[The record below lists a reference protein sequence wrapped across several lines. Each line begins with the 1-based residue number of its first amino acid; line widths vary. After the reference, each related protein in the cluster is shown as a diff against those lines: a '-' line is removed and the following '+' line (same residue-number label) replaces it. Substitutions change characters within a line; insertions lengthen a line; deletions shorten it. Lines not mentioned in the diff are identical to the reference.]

1 MFRINHKGWF
11 VIVGLGVWCVLF
23 YILGGSSAV
32 VAFMNQSFLHKLGVG
47 IILFAVALLMTIG
60 GFWKLGLDKAI
71 SEFSWDLWHKQF
83 IKRYHCNRI
92 DTVILILALSGGGIL
107 RLAGYDWGITS
118 IFQPDECNLVAPSV
132 AMALSGSV
140 YHNNFYYP
148 AQFLSRISAWLSV
161 FYGRVTGGGLN
172 YQTMPEVYYIFRIM
186 VIITGIITIYVCFL
200 IGNYFRKHLGA
211 IAAVLVSVFP
221 PNILLAK
228 QVTGDVTVLFFLSL
242 TVLFSLRYMEERRSR
257 FLVLMAMGAAMATL
271 EKWHGAVGI
280 GYIGFVILFNSKHI
294 KELFLKG
301 MTAVLSYAAW
311 IFILCPNLVF
321 HFKSAIIDGFVKIA
335 VYDGGKGP
343 AYHQMLFQYGKFG
356 IEHYGGIVYIILI
369 IIGIAYVIRNF
380 TKQYI
385 ILLMGILKTLILCF
399 LNRQVMRWGLEL
411 YFCGL
416 LLASFGI
423 YWLILTGTKRWTCIA
438 GYCAALILC
447 LDFASGSLV
456 YAAVAAYSENDTRL
470 IQEKDCLAAGIT
482 PENTVSAY
490 YTGFSPG
497 GNNYTLGSA
506 IRENFKDYF
515 EIKDGELY
523 RNTERIQYAVV
534 NISDIRERELE
545 EIIINNCPLIFAYDS
560 IYNDIFW
567 DPFRPEKV
575 SLNDIRIVYRNVNI
589 VIDVVNGALLG
600 RDINVYDVSD
610 IPCL

>member
-1 MFRINHKGWF
+1 MG
-11 VIVGLGVWCVLF
+11 
-23 YILGGSSAV
+23 A
-32 VAFMNQSFLHKLGVG
+32 G
-47 IILFAVALLMTIG
+47 IIF
-60 GFWKLGLDKAI
+60 
-71 SEFSWDLWHKQF
+71 LW
-83 IKRYHCNRI
+83 
-92 DTVILILALSGGGIL
+92 
-107 RLAGYDWGITS
+107 IT
-118 IFQPDECNLVAPSV
+118 A
-132 AMALSGSV
+132 
-140 YHNNFYYP
+140 
-148 AQFLSRISAWLSV
+148 
-161 FYGRVTGGGLN
+161 
-172 YQTMPEVYYIFRIM
+172 
-186 VIITGIITIYVCFL
+186 
-200 IGNYFRKHLGA
+200 
-211 IAAVLVSVFP
+211 
-221 PNILLAK
+221 
-228 QVTGDVTVLFFLSL
+228 
-242 TVLFSLRYMEERRSR
+242 
-257 FLVLMAMGAAMATL
+257 
-271 EKWHGAVGI
+271 
-280 GYIGFVILFNSKHI
+280 
-294 KELFLKG
+294 
-301 MTAVLSYAAW
+301 
-311 IFILCPNLVF
+311 
-321 HFKSAIIDGFVKIA
+321 
-335 VYDGGKGP
+335 
-343 AYHQMLFQYGKFG
+343 
-356 IEHYGGIVYIILI
+356 
-369 IIGIAYVIRNF
+369 
-380 TKQYI
+380 
-385 ILLMGILKTLILCF
+385 
-399 LNRQVMRWGLEL
+399 
-411 YFCGL
+411 
-416 LLASFGI
+416 GI